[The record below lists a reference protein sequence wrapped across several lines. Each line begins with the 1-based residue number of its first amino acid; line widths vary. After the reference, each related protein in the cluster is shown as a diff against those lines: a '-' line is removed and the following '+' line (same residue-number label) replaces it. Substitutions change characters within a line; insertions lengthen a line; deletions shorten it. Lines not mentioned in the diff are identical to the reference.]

1 VQQSDSTGARPA
13 SDPAAGT
20 VSPDADWR
28 DRLTPEQYRVA
39 REGGTERAFSGAY
52 WNNKATG
59 MYHCVC
65 CGSELFSSATKF
77 DSGTGWPSFWKGVSD
92 GAITTHTD
100 RSHGM
105 ERTEIRCARCD
116 AHLGHVFNDG
126 PAPTG
131 QRFCVNS
138 ASLRFEAG

>member
-1 VQQSDSTGARPA
+1 MSLSDSTPLQ
-13 SDPAAGT
+13 SVDE
-20 VSPDADWR
+20 ADLR
-28 DRLTPEQYRVA
+28 ARLTPEQYRVA
-39 REGGTERAFSGAY
+39 REGGTERAFTGAY

-77 DSGTGWPSFWKGVSD
+77 DSGTGWPSFWSGVD
-92 GAITTHTD
+92 AGAITTHTD
-100 RSHGM
+100 RTHGM

-126 PAPTG
+126 PAPSG
-131 QRFCVNS
+131 QRYCVNS
-138 ASLRFEAG
+138 ASLSFKEG